1 MTEFTKG
8 YLIGFL
14 VGVVCMIICATT
26 HDYLENAEK
35 KYDSITAHIT
45 TQQEAKKLAENF
57 SKQCT
62 ELELKLSHFMTDE
75 ELSFMNANPKSRL
88 ELAEENQQLKK
99 ILRDIRNINSHGN
112 MEYFGEAV
120 MEILNNT
127 NKSLWEEK

>member
-1 MTEFTKG
+1 MKMTEFTKG

-99 ILRDIRNINSHGN
+99 SSVIYETSILTGTWNIS
-112 MEYFGEAV
+112 AK
-120 MEILNNT
+120 L
-127 NKSLWEEK
+127 LWKF